1 MKKSTSSV
9 LLGIITAIILGML
22 MLIFQGYN
30 PFQVYGSILS
40 YSLFSS
46 FGITNTLNRMS
57 ILLLTSASAALA
69 LRSGASNLGQF
80 GQLLTGAMVSMII
93 GTTFDLPIIIMIP
106 LCMLASMVVGAIYAS
121 IATFF
126 KLKFNMNE
134 FITTLMLNFIANL
147 FTDWMVAFPFLDPK
161 SNWPMSRVVNDSAIL
176 PSVGGLDSSFIV
188 AILISV
194 CVAIYTLKTRD
205 GYENKMIGKNI
216 LFAQYGGVITEKQ
229 FIKTMIISGA
239 LAGLAGSLMIIGASQ
254 QHRFMPGIGRS
265 FGDDGL
271 MVAIVSGNSLPL
283 TVLYSFVFSI
293 MQSGSTGMQL
303 DTGVPSEFTVML
315 IAITVL
321 SVVAFRSYAS
331 IFFEKLEVKRNEKKL
346 KEALD
351 HESDN

>member
-1 MKKSTSSV
+1 MKKSTISV
-9 LLGIITAIILGML
+9 ILGIVTAIVLGML
-22 MLIFQGYN
+22 MLILQGYN
-30 PFQVYGSILS
+30 PFQVYGAILS
-40 YSLFSS
+40 YSLLSS

-80 GQLLTGAMVSMII
+80 GQLLAGAMVSMII
-93 GTTFDLPIIIMIP
+93 GTTFDFPIVIMIP
-106 LCMLASMVVGAIYAS
+106 LCIVASMVVGALYANV
-121 IATFF
+121 ATFF
-126 KLKFNMNE
+126 KFRFNMNE
-134 FITTLMLNFIANL
+134 FITTLMLNFIADL
-147 FTDWMVAFPFLDPK
+147 LTEWMVAFPFLDPN
-161 SNWPMSRVVNDSAIL
+161 SNWPMSRVVNDSAVL
-176 PSVGGLDSSFIV
+176 PSIGGLDTSFIM
-188 AILISV
+188 AIIISISV
-194 CVAIYTLKTRD
+194 GVYTLKTRD
-205 GYENKMIGKNI
+205 GYENKIIGKNI
-216 LFAQYGGVITEKQ
+216 IFAQYGGIVTKKQ
-229 FIKTMIISGA
+229 FVKTMTISGA
-239 LAGLAGSLMIIGASQ
+239 LAGLAGCLMIIGASQ

-331 IFFEKLEVKRNEKKL
+331 IFFEKLEMKRNEREL
-346 KEALD
+346 REVSRN
-351 HESDN
+351 ESAN